1 MYVVVGH
8 GALITLSRVHVVHPL
23 TTVITPL
30 QAVLEFLAGA
40 DGGPC
45 HPRDNIALSWLAHEL
60 ELGYDLFHD
69 IMDAREQQAAL
80 VADALCQHDLPI
92 IIMGRSF
99 KPNTDLDDG
108 SSALLV
114 AHYCV
119 ELHHR
124 TVTYDAV
131 SDQPAVYLLAH
142 DRDYDATWAP
152 GSVIIDMYRRHPR
165 DAEDVEV
172 LWYGVRDAEP
182 PPQ

>member
-1 MYVVVGH
+1 
-8 GALITLSRVHVVHPL
+8 
-23 TTVITPL
+23 
-30 QAVLEFLAGA
+30 
-40 DGGPC
+40 
-45 HPRDNIALSWLAHEL
+45 
-60 ELGYDLFHD
+60 
-69 IMDAREQQAAL
+69 
-80 VADALCQHDLPI
+80 
-92 IIMGRSF
+92 MGRSF
-99 KPNTDLDDG
+99 KPNTELVDG

-114 AHYCV
+114 AHYCG

-124 TVTYDAV
+124 TVTYDTV